1 MTTWS
6 ASSGHM
12 FIGVDLSYSGDPSS
26 GSVTV
31 TATIYA
37 SSDAYGHNY
46 SSTYNWWGHGGSGS
60 SPFSFY
66 SPANGTVT
74 KTLGSWS
81 FSYALQYGAMT
92 TIGVG
97 ASLGPIWNG
106 GNPSVAAYLT
116 LPARPYQAPAA
127 PSSVTATRVSD
138 TKTNLSWSISST
150 TAAPVQAQGVE
161 RWDAKGGVWER
172 VATLPGSARSW
183 TDTQIA
189 ANNRYQYRV
198 WGDSGSKAGPKTA
211 SARFS
216 TTPAAPTGVE
226 AVKNADGSIT
236 ITWTNKAPYG
246 GTGFQVLDN
255 GALVGTTAAGATS
268 YAHASPDPSVS
279 HTYTVRMTET
289 GGLVSAPSSPS
300 NTVVILTNPG
310 APTYLAP
317 VGVTPTGVVSLSW
330 SHTAIDSSAQTSAQ
344 VRYRQ
349 SGATDWVTVS
359 VSDGSMS
366 TQVGLAAGAWEWQV
380 RTWGAYQPGMGSGAS
395 PWSALASLTVAD
407 VPGVAIQS
415 PADGTVYT
423 PTVTP
428 EWTFFQTQGSVQVAA
443 EVVLVDADG
452 VTVEART
459 VTGAGTSLLLATA
472 LTNGG
477 SYTVRVRARSGD
489 GLWSPWDEAGFT
501 VAFPAPPAPMVKAT
515 WYEVSGLVVV
525 SISNPEPDP
534 AADPVPPASTSN
546 MVERSVDGGATWEM
560 IAKGVG
566 VSGSVTDAESLSH
579 GSTLYRVTA
588 TSDLPSSA
596 ATIVELVTE
605 SWSLWLSG
613 GNGFTVSVALPWNPV
628 HSLVADLKDRAIVYM
643 AGRSRPLEVSGVQT
657 SRSVAIS
664 ATLTD
669 DEYADIETLAQLA
682 TMPAPFLYRDP
693 MGRRIYGSLSGLSL
707 PRALTGLWDVKATI
721 TEVDR

>member
-1 MTTWS
+1 MAILWGGLS
-6 ASSGHM
+6 NRLEVGVEWWVLSGPDANGRVYVAINTYM
-12 FIGVDLSYSGDPSS
+12 RTNYTYYNYDGTIS
-26 GSVTV
+26 GSLTSVSPWSTTKRLRNSDAILMNSWTEWYTAQYGSARTISISLSG
-31 TATIYA
+31 TATGA
-37 SSDAYGHNY
+37 G
-46 SSTYNWWGHGGSGS
+46 
-60 SPFSFY
+60 
-66 SPANGTVT
+66 PA
-74 KTLGSWS
+74 
-81 FSYALQYGAMT
+81 
-92 TIGVG
+92 
-97 ASLGPIWNG
+97 
-106 GNPSVAAYLT
+106 SVATTLT
-116 LPARPYQAPAA
+116 LPARQYDAPAA
-127 PSSVTATRVSD
+127 PTGVTATLVSD
-138 TKTNLSWSISST
+138 TKANLSWSISST

-161 RWDAKGGVWER
+161 RWDAQGGVWMR

-189 ANNRYQYRV
+189 ANNRYWYRV
-198 WGDSGSKAGPKTA
+198 WGDSGSKAGPKTE
-211 SARFS
+211 SAGFS

-226 AVKNADGSIT
+226 AVKNEDHSIT

-310 APTYLAP
+310 APTDLSP
-317 VGVTPTGVVSLSW
+317 VGVAPTGVVSLSW
-330 SHTAIDSSAQTSAQ
+330 SHTAIDSSAQTSAR
-344 VRYRQ
+344 VRYRR

-366 TQVGLAAGAWEWQV
+366 TQAGLAAGAWEWQV
-380 RTWGAYQPGMGSGAS
+380 RTWGAYQPGQESGAS

-428 EWTFFQTQGSVQVAA
+428 GWTFFQTQGSVQVAA

-501 VAFPAPPAPMVKAT
+501 VAFPAPPAPMVGAT
-515 WYEVSGLVVV
+515 WYEVSGLVAV

-534 AADPVPPASTSN
+534 AADPVPPAATSN

-560 IAKGVG
+560 IADGVD
-566 VSGSVTDAESLSH
+566 VYGSVTDAESLSH
-579 GSTLYRVTA
+579 GTTLYRVTA

-605 SWSLWLSG
+605 SWSLWISG
-613 GNGFTVSVALPWNPV
+613 GDGFTVSVALPWNPV

-643 AGRSRPLEVSGVQT
+643 AGRSRPLELSGVQT